1 MKKTWGTTACGL
13 RKGRIFCKGQPKLLR
28 FRGNDGFRLFEK
40 NPAFRKRLPRKKTVK
55 TDRFEKGKTDR
66 KERAETRRREK
77 LLLKRETFARKEKE
91 RADGLFRRRTEG
103 EQNFRTSKAPH
114 ETLLRRSGN
123 GFCIGKYPKQ
133 QAFLVILL
141 IWGDM
146 MAEEAINNNSS
157 VQEQWGQ
164 ICSQLKVEVG
174 ETAFDSWLKPLTPGA
189 FNDGIMNI
197 CVPTRFM
204 RNWVITHYSDRI
216 HKIWEKKNPAIKSVN
231 FVVQAVQ
238 DESKGLYNPSCRSL
252 LKKISSSPAPQ
263 NIYQSG
269 LNSVLA
275 NSNEFQA
282 NTDQSLSVPLNPQY
296 TFDNFVVGKT
306 NEFAYAAA
314 RKVAESRNVSFN
326 PLFLYSG
333 VGLGKTHLMHAIAWH
348 IKQQDPTRNIVYLS
362 AEKFM
367 YKFVRA
373 LRYKDTTAFKE
384 QFRSVDVLMVD
395 DVQFMGGK
403 DTTQEEF
410 FYTFNSLIE
419 EGRQIIIS
427 ADKSPADLEGIEAR
441 LKSRLGCGLV
451 ADIHPTDFDLRIGI
465 LENKARQLG
474 IELPQKVS
482 EFLASKITS
491 NIRELEGALRRVI
504 AHSQLLSDK
513 EITLDMTQDV
523 LKDMLRS
530 YDKRTTIDE
539 IQKKVAEHFNISVK
553 EMQSSR
559 RARTVARPRQIAM
572 YLAKQL
578 TSRSL
583 PEIGRKFD
591 RDHTTV
597 MHAVRKVEELI
608 LEDASLA
615 ENVDALRRILE
626 A

>member
-1 MKKTWGTTACGL
+1 MA
-13 RKGRIFCKGQPKLLR
+13 
-28 FRGNDGFRLFEK
+28 
-40 NPAFRKRLPRKKTVK
+40 
-55 TDRFEKGKTDR
+55 EKGLNID
-66 KERAETRRREK
+66 
-77 LLLKRETFARKEKE
+77 
-91 RADGLFRRRTEG
+91 
-103 EQNFRTSKAPH
+103 
-114 ETLLRRSGN
+114 
-123 GFCIGKYPKQ
+123 
-133 QAFLVILL
+133 
-141 IWGDM
+141 
-146 MAEEAINNNSS
+146 NS
-157 VQEQWGQ
+157 VHEQWGQ
-164 ICSQLKVEVG
+164 ICSQLRGEVG
-174 ETAFDSWLKPLTPGA
+174 ETAFDSWLKPLTPGS
-189 FNDGIMNI
+189 FSDGVMNI

-216 HKIWEKKNPAIKSVN
+216 HKIWEKKNPEIKGVN
-231 FVVQAVQ
+231 FIVQTAME
-238 DESKGLYNPSCRSL
+238 DNKGLHNSSCRSL
-252 LKKISSSPAPQ
+252 LKKISTSPTPQSLYKLSNNNFEAPAEFSSQ
-263 NIYQSG
+263 N
-269 LNSVLA
+269 
-275 NSNEFQA
+275 E
-282 NTDQSLSVPLNPQY
+282 SLSVPLNPGY
-296 TFDNFVVGKT
+296 TFESFVVGKT

-348 IKQQDPTRNIVYLS
+348 IKKQDSSRNIVYLS

-373 LRYKDTTAFKE
+373 LRYKDTAAFKE

-465 LENKARQLG
+465 LESKARELG
-474 IELPQKVS
+474 VELPTKVA
-482 EFLASKITS
+482 EFLAQKITS

-504 AHSQLLSDK
+504 AHSQLLSNK

-530 YDKRTTIDE
+530 YDRRTTIDE
-539 IQKKVAEHFNISVK
+539 IQRKVAEHFNISVK

-559 RARTVARPRQIAM
+559 RARNVARPRQIAM

-597 MHAVRKVEELI
+597 MHAVRKVEELMMEEI
-608 LEDASLA
+608 SLA
-615 ENVDALRRILE
+615 ENVDALRRMLE

>member
-1 MKKTWGTTACGL
+1 MA
-13 RKGRIFCKGQPKLLR
+13 
-28 FRGNDGFRLFEK
+28 
-40 NPAFRKRLPRKKTVK
+40 
-55 TDRFEKGKTDR
+55 EKGLN
-66 KERAETRRREK
+66 KE
-77 LLLKRETFARKEKE
+77 
-91 RADGLFRRRTEG
+91 
-103 EQNFRTSKAPH
+103 
-114 ETLLRRSGN
+114 
-123 GFCIGKYPKQ
+123 
-133 QAFLVILL
+133 
-141 IWGDM
+141 
-146 MAEEAINNNSS
+146 NS
-157 VQEQWGQ
+157 VHEQWGQ
-164 ICSQLKVEVG
+164 ICSQLRVEVG
-174 ETAFDSWLKPLTPGA
+174 DTAFDSWLKPLTPGA
-189 FNDGIMNI
+189 FNDGVMNI

-216 HKIWEKKNPAIKSVN
+216 HKIWEKKNPDIKGVN
-231 FVVQAVQ
+231 FIVQTMQ
-238 DESKGLYNPSCRSL
+238 EETKGLHNASCRSL
-252 LKKISSSPAPQ
+252 LKKISSSPTPQ
-263 NIYQSG
+263 SIYKLSSPSFE
-269 LNSVLA
+269 NPVEFA
-275 NSNEFQA
+275 NQNE
-282 NTDQSLSVPLNPQY
+282 SLSVPLNPCY
-296 TFDNFVVGKT
+296 TFDSFVVGKT

-314 RKVAESRNVSFN
+314 RKVAESKNVSFN

-348 IKQQDPTRNIVYLS
+348 IKNQNPNRNIVYLS

-373 LRYKDTTAFKE
+373 LRYKDTAAFKE
-384 QFRSVDVLMVD
+384 QFRAVDVLMVD

-441 LKSRLGCGLV
+441 LRSRLGCGLV
-451 ADIHPTDFDLRIGI
+451 ADIHPTDFELRIGI
-465 LENKARQLG
+465 LESKAKQLG
-474 IELPQKVS
+474 VEIPTKVA
-482 EFLASKITS
+482 EFLAQKITS

-504 AHSQLLSDK
+504 AHSQLLSNK

-530 YDKRTTIDE
+530 YDRRTTIDE
-539 IQKKVAEHFNISVK
+539 IQRKVAEHYNISVK

-559 RARTVARPRQIAM
+559 RARNVARPRQIAM

-597 MHAVRKVEELI
+597 MHAVRKVEELMVEE
-608 LEDASLA
+608 LSLA
-615 ENVDALRRILE
+615 ENVETLRRMLE

>member
-1 MKKTWGTTACGL
+1 
-13 RKGRIFCKGQPKLLR
+13 
-28 FRGNDGFRLFEK
+28 
-40 NPAFRKRLPRKKTVK
+40 
-55 TDRFEKGKTDR
+55 
-66 KERAETRRREK
+66 
-77 LLLKRETFARKEKE
+77 
-91 RADGLFRRRTEG
+91 
-103 EQNFRTSKAPH
+103 
-114 ETLLRRSGN
+114 
-123 GFCIGKYPKQ
+123 
-133 QAFLVILL
+133 
-141 IWGDM
+141 
-146 MAEEAINNNSS
+146 MAEEA
-157 VQEQWGQ
+157 VQDQWGQ
-164 ICSQLKVEVG
+164 ICSQLKIEVG
-174 ETAFDSWLKPLTPGA
+174 ETAFDSWLKPLTLGS
-189 FNDGIMNI
+189 FNDGVMNI

-216 HKIWEKKNPAIKSVN
+216 HKIWEKKNPAIKNVN

-238 DESKGLYNPSCRSL
+238 EEAHGLYNPTCRSL

-269 LNSVLA
+269 ASSLIANNNDTNLN
-275 NSNEFQA
+275 
-282 NTDQSLSVPLNPQY
+282 DSLSVPLNPQY

-348 IKQQDPTRNIVYLS
+348 IKQQDPSRNIVYLS

-451 ADIHPTDFDLRIGI
+451 ADIHPTDFDLRMGI
-465 LENKARQLG
+465 LNNKAQQLG
-474 IELPQKVS
+474 IELPVKVA
-482 EFLASKITS
+482 EFLAQKITS

-608 LEDASLA
+608 LEDSSLA

>member
-1 MKKTWGTTACGL
+1 
-13 RKGRIFCKGQPKLLR
+13 
-28 FRGNDGFRLFEK
+28 
-40 NPAFRKRLPRKKTVK
+40 
-55 TDRFEKGKTDR
+55 
-66 KERAETRRREK
+66 
-77 LLLKRETFARKEKE
+77 
-91 RADGLFRRRTEG
+91 
-103 EQNFRTSKAPH
+103 
-114 ETLLRRSGN
+114 
-123 GFCIGKYPKQ
+123 
-133 QAFLVILL
+133 
-141 IWGDM
+141 
-146 MAEEAINNNSS
+146 MAEEATTINNS
-157 VQEQWGQ
+157 VQDQWGQ
-164 ICSQLKVEVG
+164 ICSQLKTEVG
-174 ETAFDSWLKPLTPGA
+174 DTAFDSWLKPLTPGS
-189 FNDGIMNI
+189 FNDGVMNI

-216 HKIWEKKNPAIKSVN
+216 HKIWEKKNPEIKSVN
-231 FVVQAVQ
+231 FIVQAVN
-238 DESKGLYNPSCRSL
+238 DDAKGLYSPTCRSL
-252 LKKISSSPAPQ
+252 LKKITSTPAPQ

-269 LNSVLA
+269 ASSLA
-275 NSNEFQA
+275 VNANETFSN
-282 NTDQSLSVPLNPQY
+282 NDPLSVPLNPQY
-296 TFDNFVVGKT
+296 TFENFVVGKT

-348 IKQQDPTRNIVYLS
+348 IKQQDPSRNIVYLS

-427 ADKSPADLEGIEAR
+427 ADKSPSDLEGIESR

-474 IELPQKVS
+474 VELPAKVA
-482 EFLASKITS
+482 EFLAQKITS

-608 LEDASLA
+608 LEDVSLA
-615 ENVDALRRILE
+615 ENVDALRRTLE
-626 A
+626 S

>member
-1 MKKTWGTTACGL
+1 
-13 RKGRIFCKGQPKLLR
+13 
-28 FRGNDGFRLFEK
+28 
-40 NPAFRKRLPRKKTVK
+40 
-55 TDRFEKGKTDR
+55 
-66 KERAETRRREK
+66 
-77 LLLKRETFARKEKE
+77 
-91 RADGLFRRRTEG
+91 
-103 EQNFRTSKAPH
+103 
-114 ETLLRRSGN
+114 
-123 GFCIGKYPKQ
+123 
-133 QAFLVILL
+133 
-141 IWGDM
+141 
-146 MAEEAINNNSS
+146 MAEEALLDTESS
-157 VQEQWGQ
+157 VQDQWGQ
-164 ICSQLKVEVG
+164 ICSQLKNEVG
-174 ETAFDSWLKPLTPGA
+174 ETAFESWLKPLTPGT
-189 FNDGIMNI
+189 FNNGVMNI

-204 RNWVITHYSDRI
+204 RNWVITHYSERI
-216 HKIWEKKNPAIKSVN
+216 HKIWEKKNPAIREVN
-231 FVVQAVQ
+231 FVVQAIQEGGVATA
-238 DESKGLYNPSCRSL
+238 GTGMYTPSCRSL

-269 LNSVLA
+269 VNSLNA
-275 NSNEFQA
+275 NSNEFVA
-282 NTDQSLSVPLNPQY
+282 GNTDQSLSVPLNPQF

-427 ADKSPADLEGIEAR
+427 ADKSPADLEGIETR
-441 LKSRLGCGLV
+441 LRSRLGCGLV

-474 IELPQKVS
+474 VELPQKVS
-482 EFLASKITS
+482 EFLAQKITS
-491 NIRELEGALRRVI
+491 NIRELEGALRRVV

-539 IQKKVAEHFNISVK
+539 IQKKVAEYFNISVK

-615 ENVDALRRILE
+615 ENVDALRRVLE
-626 A
+626 G

>member
-1 MKKTWGTTACGL
+1 
-13 RKGRIFCKGQPKLLR
+13 
-28 FRGNDGFRLFEK
+28 
-40 NPAFRKRLPRKKTVK
+40 
-55 TDRFEKGKTDR
+55 
-66 KERAETRRREK
+66 
-77 LLLKRETFARKEKE
+77 
-91 RADGLFRRRTEG
+91 
-103 EQNFRTSKAPH
+103 
-114 ETLLRRSGN
+114 
-123 GFCIGKYPKQ
+123 
-133 QAFLVILL
+133 
-141 IWGDM
+141 
-146 MAEEAINNNSS
+146 MAEEAIVNDAS
-157 VQEQWGQ
+157 VLDQWGQ
-164 ICSQLKVEVG
+164 ICEQLKVEVG
-174 ETAFDSWLKPLTPGA
+174 ETAFDSWLKPLTIGS
-189 FNDGIMNI
+189 FNEGTMNI

-204 RNWVITHYSDRI
+204 RNWVITNYSDRI
-216 HKIWEKKNPAIKSVN
+216 HKIWEKKNPAIKNIN
-231 FVVQAVQ
+231 FVVQAGSDTAV
-238 DESKGLYNPSCRSL
+238 SKGLYTPACRSL
-252 LKKISSSPAPQ
+252 LKKINSSPMPQ

-269 LNSVLA
+269 TNAVI
-275 NSNEFQA
+275 A
-282 NTDQSLSVPLNPQY
+282 NTNESSLNDSLSVPLNPQY

-314 RKVAESRNVSFN
+314 RKVAESRNISFN

-348 IKQQDPTRNIVYLS
+348 IKQQDPSRNIVYLS

-403 DTTQEEF
+403 DKSQEEF

-427 ADKSPADLEGIEAR
+427 ADKSPADLEGIESR

-451 ADIHPTDFDLRIGI
+451 ADIHPTDFDLRMGI
-465 LENKARQLG
+465 LNSKAKQLG
-474 IELPQKVS
+474 LELPQKVA
-482 EFLASKITS
+482 EFLATKITS

-504 AHSQLLSDK
+504 AHSQLLSNH
-513 EITLDMTQDV
+513 EITLDMTQDI

-530 YDKRTTIDE
+530 FDKRTTIDE

-608 LEDASLA
+608 MEDVSLA
-615 ENVDALRRILE
+615 ENVETLRRVLE

>member
-1 MKKTWGTTACGL
+1 
-13 RKGRIFCKGQPKLLR
+13 
-28 FRGNDGFRLFEK
+28 
-40 NPAFRKRLPRKKTVK
+40 
-55 TDRFEKGKTDR
+55 
-66 KERAETRRREK
+66 
-77 LLLKRETFARKEKE
+77 
-91 RADGLFRRRTEG
+91 
-103 EQNFRTSKAPH
+103 
-114 ETLLRRSGN
+114 
-123 GFCIGKYPKQ
+123 
-133 QAFLVILL
+133 
-141 IWGDM
+141 
-146 MAEEAINNNSS
+146 MAEEAIINDSS
-157 VQEQWGQ
+157 VQDQWGQ
-164 ICSQLKVEVG
+164 ICSQLKIEVG
-174 ETAFDSWLKPLTPGA
+174 ETAFDSWLKPLTLGS
-189 FNDGIMNI
+189 FNDGVMNI

-204 RNWVITHYSDRI
+204 RNWVITHYSERI
-216 HKIWEKKNPAIKSVN
+216 HKIWEKKNPEIKSVN
-231 FVVQAVQ
+231 FIVQAVN
-238 DESKGLYNPSCRSL
+238 DDAKGLYSPTCRSL
-252 LKKISSSPAPQ
+252 LKKITSTPAPQ

-269 LNSVLA
+269 ASSLA
-275 NSNEFQA
+275 VNTNETFSN
-282 NTDQSLSVPLNPQY
+282 NDPLSVPLNPQY
-296 TFDNFVVGKT
+296 TFENFVVGKT

-348 IKQQDPTRNIVYLS
+348 IKKQDPSRNIVYLS

-427 ADKSPADLEGIEAR
+427 ADKSPSDLEGIESR

-474 IELPQKVS
+474 VELPAKVA
-482 EFLASKITS
+482 EFLAQKISS

-608 LEDASLA
+608 IEDTTLA
-615 ENVDALRRILE
+615 EDVDALRRVLE

>member
-1 MKKTWGTTACGL
+1 M
-13 RKGRIFCKGQPKLLR
+13 R

-77 LLLKRETFARKEKE
+77 LLARKEKE
-91 RADGLFRRRTEG
+91 RADGLFRRPERKR
-103 EQNFRTSKAPH
+103 NFRTGKDPH

-314 RKVAESRNVSFN
+314 LKVAESRNVSFN

-395 DVQFMGGK
+395 DVQFMGG
-403 DTTQEEF
+403 
-410 FYTFNSLIE
+410 
-419 EGRQIIIS
+419 
-427 ADKSPADLEGIEAR
+427 
-441 LKSRLGCGLV
+441 
-451 ADIHPTDFDLRIGI
+451 
-465 LENKARQLG
+465 
-474 IELPQKVS
+474 
-482 EFLASKITS
+482 
-491 NIRELEGALRRVI
+491 
-504 AHSQLLSDK
+504 
-513 EITLDMTQDV
+513 
-523 LKDMLRS
+523 
-530 YDKRTTIDE
+530 
-539 IQKKVAEHFNISVK
+539 
-553 EMQSSR
+553 
-559 RARTVARPRQIAM
+559 
-572 YLAKQL
+572 
-578 TSRSL
+578 
-583 PEIGRKFD
+583 
-591 RDHTTV
+591 
-597 MHAVRKVEELI
+597 
-608 LEDASLA
+608 
-615 ENVDALRRILE
+615 
-626 A
+626 

>member
-1 MKKTWGTTACGL
+1 
-13 RKGRIFCKGQPKLLR
+13 
-28 FRGNDGFRLFEK
+28 
-40 NPAFRKRLPRKKTVK
+40 
-55 TDRFEKGKTDR
+55 
-66 KERAETRRREK
+66 
-77 LLLKRETFARKEKE
+77 
-91 RADGLFRRRTEG
+91 
-103 EQNFRTSKAPH
+103 
-114 ETLLRRSGN
+114 
-123 GFCIGKYPKQ
+123 
-133 QAFLVILL
+133 
-141 IWGDM
+141 
-146 MAEEAINNNSS
+146 MAEEAMINDNS
-157 VQEQWGQ
+157 VQDQWGQ
-164 ICSQLKVEVG
+164 ICSQLKNEVG
-174 ETAFDSWLKPLTPGA
+174 DTAFESWLKPLSLGS
-189 FNDGIMNI
+189 FSDGVMNI

-216 HKIWEKKNPAIKSVN
+216 HKIWEKKNPAIKNIN
-231 FVVQAVQ
+231 FIVQATR
-238 DESKGLYNPSCRSL
+238 EETPSLYNPTCRSL
-252 LKKISSSPAPQ
+252 LKKITSTPAPQ

-269 LNSVLA
+269 INSIIANNNDGALN
-275 NSNEFQA
+275 
-282 NTDQSLSVPLNPQY
+282 DSLSVPLNPQY
-296 TFDNFVVGKT
+296 TFENFVVGKT

-314 RKVAESRNVSFN
+314 RKVAESRNISFN

-427 ADKSPADLEGIEAR
+427 ADKSPADLEGIESR

-451 ADIHPTDFDLRIGI
+451 ADIHPTDFDLRMGI
-465 LENKARQLG
+465 LNNKAQQLG
-474 IELPQKVS
+474 VELPTKVA
-482 EFLASKITS
+482 EFLAQKITS
-491 NIRELEGALRRVI
+491 NIRELEGALRRVV
-504 AHSQLLSDK
+504 AHSQLLADK
-513 EITLDMTQDV
+513 EITLEMTQDV

-608 LEDASLA
+608 VEDASLA
-615 ENVDALRRILE
+615 ESIEALKRTLE

>member
-1 MKKTWGTTACGL
+1 MAKEV
-13 RKGRIFCKGQPKLLR
+13 ID
-28 FRGNDGFRLFEK
+28 DG
-40 NPAFRKRLPRKKTVK
+40 
-55 TDRFEKGKTDR
+55 
-66 KERAETRRREK
+66 
-77 LLLKRETFARKEKE
+77 
-91 RADGLFRRRTEG
+91 
-103 EQNFRTSKAPH
+103 
-114 ETLLRRSGN
+114 
-123 GFCIGKYPKQ
+123 
-133 QAFLVILL
+133 
-141 IWGDM
+141 
-146 MAEEAINNNSS
+146 S
-157 VQEQWGQ
+157 VQDQWGQ
-164 ICSQLKVEVG
+164 ICNQLRTEIG

-189 FNDGIMNI
+189 LSNGTMNI

-204 RNWVITHYSDRI
+204 RNWVLTNYSDRI
-216 HKIWEKKNPAIKSVN
+216 HKIWEKKNPNIKIVN
-231 FVVQAVQ
+231 FIVQNIGEENAG
-238 DESKGLYNPSCRSL
+238 SHMPTCRSL

-263 NIYQSG
+263 NIYRSG
-269 LNSVLA
+269 LSAVTTFAESSAVKDA
-275 NSNEFQA
+275 N
-282 NTDQSLSVPLNPQY
+282 QSLSVPLNPQF

-314 RKVAESRNVSFN
+314 KKVAESRSVSFN

-333 VGLGKTHLMHAIAWH
+333 VGLGKTHLMHAIAWE
-348 IKQQDPTRNIVYLS
+348 IKKNDPSRNIVYLS

-451 ADIHPTDFDLRIGI
+451 ADIHPTDFELRIGI

-474 IELPQKVS
+474 VELPPKVS
-482 EFLASKITS
+482 EFLAQKISS

-504 AHSQLLSDK
+504 AHSQLLTNK
-513 EITLDMTQDV
+513 EITLDMTQDI

-530 YDKRTTIDE
+530 FDKRTTIDE

-608 LEDASLA
+608 IEDPTLA
-615 ENVDALRRILE
+615 ENVDTLRRNLE
-626 A
+626 G

>member
-1 MKKTWGTTACGL
+1 
-13 RKGRIFCKGQPKLLR
+13 
-28 FRGNDGFRLFEK
+28 
-40 NPAFRKRLPRKKTVK
+40 
-55 TDRFEKGKTDR
+55 
-66 KERAETRRREK
+66 
-77 LLLKRETFARKEKE
+77 
-91 RADGLFRRRTEG
+91 
-103 EQNFRTSKAPH
+103 
-114 ETLLRRSGN
+114 
-123 GFCIGKYPKQ
+123 
-133 QAFLVILL
+133 
-141 IWGDM
+141 
-146 MAEEAINNNSS
+146 MAEEAIINDSS
-157 VQEQWGQ
+157 VQDQWGQ
-164 ICSQLKVEVG
+164 ICGQLKNEVG
-174 ETAFDSWLKPLTPGA
+174 DTAYESWLKPLSLGS
-189 FNDGIMNI
+189 FSDGVMNI

-216 HKIWEKKNPAIKSVN
+216 HKIWEKKNPAIKNIN
-231 FVVQAVQ
+231 FIVQASA
-238 DESKGLYNPSCRSL
+238 EETPSLYNPTCRSL
-252 LKKISSSPAPQ
+252 LKKITTTPAPQ
-263 NIYQSG
+263 NVYQSG
-269 LNSVLA
+269 INSIIA
-275 NSNEFQA
+275 NSNDGA
-282 NTDQSLSVPLNPQY
+282 MNDSLSVPLNPQY
-296 TFDNFVVGKT
+296 TFENFVVGKT

-314 RKVAESRNVSFN
+314 RKVAESRNISFN

-384 QFRSVDVLMVD
+384 KFRSVDVLMVD

-427 ADKSPADLEGIEAR
+427 ADKSPADLEGIETR

-451 ADIHPTDFDLRIGI
+451 ADIHPTDFDLRMGI
-465 LENKARQLG
+465 LNNKAQQLG
-474 IELPQKVS
+474 VELPQKVA
-482 EFLASKITS
+482 EFLAQKITS

-559 RARTVARPRQIAM
+559 RARNVARPRQIAM
-572 YLAKQL
+572 YLAKML
-578 TSRSL
+578 TARSL

-608 LEDASLA
+608 VEDASLA
-615 ENVDALRRILE
+615 ESIESLRRTLD

>member
-1 MKKTWGTTACGL
+1 
-13 RKGRIFCKGQPKLLR
+13 
-28 FRGNDGFRLFEK
+28 
-40 NPAFRKRLPRKKTVK
+40 
-55 TDRFEKGKTDR
+55 
-66 KERAETRRREK
+66 
-77 LLLKRETFARKEKE
+77 
-91 RADGLFRRRTEG
+91 
-103 EQNFRTSKAPH
+103 
-114 ETLLRRSGN
+114 
-123 GFCIGKYPKQ
+123 
-133 QAFLVILL
+133 
-141 IWGDM
+141 
-146 MAEEAINNNSS
+146 MAEEALRNNNNIS
-157 VQEQWGQ
+157 VQDQWGQ
-164 ICSQLKVEVG
+164 ICSQLKMEVG
-174 ETAFDSWLKPLTPGA
+174 ETAFDSWLKPLTPGSIS
-189 FNDGIMNI
+189 NGTLNI
-197 CVPTRFM
+197 SVPTRFM
-204 RNWVITHYSDRI
+204 KNWVMTHYSDRI
-216 HKIWEKKNPAIKSVN
+216 HKIWEKKNPTIKGVN
-231 FVVQAVQ
+231 FVVQSVAEETIRSNVNQVQ
-238 DESKGLYNPSCRSL
+238 CRSL
-252 LKKISSSPAPQ
+252 MKKITTSPAPQ

-269 LNSVLA
+269 FS
-275 NSNEFQA
+275 SIKNEISTTIAESQ
-282 NTDQSLSVPLNPQY
+282 QSLSVPLNPQF

-314 RKVAESRNVSFN
+314 KKVAESRNVSFN

-333 VGLGKTHLMHAIAWH
+333 VGLGKTHLMHAIAWE
-348 IKQQDPTRNIVYLS
+348 IKKQDPSRNIVYLS
-362 AEKFM
+362 AENFM

-451 ADIHPTDFDLRIGI
+451 ADIHPTDFELRIGI

-474 IELPQKVS
+474 VELPSKVS
-482 EFLASKITS
+482 EFLAQKITS

-513 EITLDMTQDV
+513 EISLDMTQDV

-530 YDKRTTIDE
+530 FDKRTTIDE

-608 LEDASLA
+608 MEDPTLA
-615 ENVDALRRILE
+615 ENVDSLRRALE

>member
-1 MKKTWGTTACGL
+1 LKKIPRSGKDCLG
-13 RKGRIFCKGQPKLLR
+13 RKPLKRTGS
-28 FRGNDGFRLFEK
+28 EK
-40 NPAFRKRLPRKKTVK
+40 ANRP
-55 TDRFEKGKTDR
+55 E
-66 KERAETRRREK
+66 ERAETRYREK

-275 NSNEFQA
+275 NSNEFPA
-282 NTDQSLSVPLNPQY
+282 NADQSLSVPLNPQY

>member
-1 MKKTWGTTACGL
+1 M
-13 RKGRIFCKGQPKLLR
+13 
-28 FRGNDGFRLFEK
+28 
-40 NPAFRKRLPRKKTVK
+40 
-55 TDRFEKGKTDR
+55 
-66 KERAETRRREK
+66 AE
-77 LLLKRETFARKEKE
+77 
-91 RADGLFRRRTEG
+91 
-103 EQNFRTSKAPH
+103 
-114 ETLLRRSGN
+114 
-123 GFCIGKYPKQ
+123 
-133 QAFLVILL
+133 QAFNDL
-141 IWGDM
+141 
-146 MAEEAINNNSS
+146 ES
-157 VQEQWGQ
+157 VQDQWDQ
-164 ICSQLKVEVG
+164 ICSQLKNEVG
-174 ETAFDSWLKPLTPGA
+174 DVAFDSWLKPLAPGA
-189 FNDGIMNI
+189 FNDGVMNI

-216 HKIWEKKNPAIKSVN
+216 HKIWEKKNPAIKAVN
-231 FVVQAVQ
+231 FIVQAAQ
-238 DESKGLYNPSCRSL
+238 EQSYRPSRSSCGDL
-252 LKKISSSPAPQ
+252 IKKISTSPSPARFYQ
-263 NIYQSG
+263 NGISS
-269 LNSVLA
+269 LLA
-275 NSNEFQA
+275 NNNEFIAGQ
-282 NTDQSLSVPLNPQY
+282 DQSLSVPLNPQY
-296 TFDNFVVGKT
+296 TFENFVVGKT

-348 IKQQDPTRNIVYLS
+348 IKQQDPSRNIVYLS

-373 LRYKDTTAFKE
+373 LRYKDITAFKE

-403 DTTQEEF
+403 DNTQEEF

-427 ADKSPADLEGIEAR
+427 ADKSPSDLEGIEAR

-474 IELPQKVS
+474 VELPQKVS
-482 EFLASKITS
+482 EFLAQKITS

-530 YDKRTTIDE
+530 YDRRTTIDE
-539 IQKKVAEHFNISVK
+539 IQKKVAEYFNISVK

-608 LEDASLA
+608 VEDASLA
-615 ENVDALRRILE
+615 ESVDALRRALD

>member
-1 MKKTWGTTACGL
+1 
-13 RKGRIFCKGQPKLLR
+13 
-28 FRGNDGFRLFEK
+28 
-40 NPAFRKRLPRKKTVK
+40 
-55 TDRFEKGKTDR
+55 
-66 KERAETRRREK
+66 
-77 LLLKRETFARKEKE
+77 
-91 RADGLFRRRTEG
+91 
-103 EQNFRTSKAPH
+103 
-114 ETLLRRSGN
+114 
-123 GFCIGKYPKQ
+123 
-133 QAFLVILL
+133 
-141 IWGDM
+141 
-146 MAEEAINNNSS
+146 MAEEAIINNSS
-157 VQEQWGQ
+157 VQDQWGQ
-164 ICSQLKVEVG
+164 ICSQLKTEVG
-174 ETAFDSWLKPLTPGA
+174 DTAFDSWLKPLTLGS
-189 FNDGIMNI
+189 FNDGVMNI

-204 RNWVITHYSDRI
+204 RNWVITHYSERI
-216 HKIWEKKNPAIKSVN
+216 HKIWEKKNPEIKSVN
-231 FVVQAVQ
+231 FVVQAVN
-238 DESKGLYNPSCRSL
+238 DDAKGLYSPTCRSL
-252 LKKISSSPAPQ
+252 LKKITSTPTPT

-269 LNSVLA
+269 VSALTS
-275 NSNEFQA
+275 NSNEVFA
-282 NTDQSLSVPLNPQY
+282 SADPLSVPLNPQY

-348 IKQQDPTRNIVYLS
+348 IKQQDPSRNIVYLS

-427 ADKSPADLEGIEAR
+427 ADKSPADLEGIETR

-451 ADIHPTDFDLRIGI
+451 ADIHPTDFDLRMGI
-465 LENKARQLG
+465 LQNKAKQLG
-474 IELPQKVS
+474 VEVPEKVC
-482 EFLASKITS
+482 EFLAQKITS

-504 AHSQLLSDK
+504 AHSQLLSGK

-530 YDKRTTIDE
+530 YDRRTTIDE

-597 MHAVRKVEELI
+597 MHAVRKVEELV
-608 LEDASLA
+608 LEDKSLA
-615 ENVDALRRILE
+615 EDVEALRRILE

>member
-1 MKKTWGTTACGL
+1 
-13 RKGRIFCKGQPKLLR
+13 
-28 FRGNDGFRLFEK
+28 
-40 NPAFRKRLPRKKTVK
+40 
-55 TDRFEKGKTDR
+55 
-66 KERAETRRREK
+66 
-77 LLLKRETFARKEKE
+77 
-91 RADGLFRRRTEG
+91 
-103 EQNFRTSKAPH
+103 
-114 ETLLRRSGN
+114 
-123 GFCIGKYPKQ
+123 
-133 QAFLVILL
+133 
-141 IWGDM
+141 
-146 MAEEAINNNSS
+146 MAEEATINDNS
-157 VQEQWGQ
+157 VQDQWGQ
-164 ICSQLKVEVG
+164 ICSQLKTEVG
-174 ETAFDSWLKPLTPGA
+174 DTAFENWLKPLSLGS
-189 FNDGIMNI
+189 FSDGVMNI

-216 HKIWEKKNPAIKSVN
+216 HKIWEKKNPAIKNLN
-231 FVVQAVQ
+231 FIVQAAQ
-238 DESKGLYNPSCRSL
+238 EESHGLYNPTCRSL
-252 LKKISSSPAPQ
+252 LKKISSSPTPQ

-269 LNSVLA
+269 VNSVFA
-275 NSNEFQA
+275 NSNTEGSL
-282 NTDQSLSVPLNPQY
+282 NDSLSVPLNPQY

-314 RKVAESRNVSFN
+314 RKVAESRDISFN

-348 IKQQDPTRNIVYLS
+348 IKQQDPSRNIVYLS

-373 LRYKDTTAFKE
+373 LRYKDAAAFKE
-384 QFRSVDVLMVD
+384 QFRAVDVLMVD

-403 DTTQEEF
+403 DKTQEEF

-427 ADKSPADLEGIEAR
+427 ADKSPADLEGIENR
-441 LKSRLGCGLV
+441 LKSRLSCGLV

-465 LENKARQLG
+465 LNNKAHQLG
-474 IELPQKVS
+474 VELPQRVA
-482 EFLASKITS
+482 EFLAQKITS

-504 AHSQLLSDK
+504 AHSQLLTDK
-513 EITLDMTQDV
+513 EITLDMTQEV

-530 YDKRTTIDE
+530 FDKRTTIDE

-578 TSRSL
+578 TCRSL

-608 LEDASLA
+608 VEDSSLA
-615 ENVDALRRILE
+615 ENIEALRRSLE
-626 A
+626 S

>member
-1 MKKTWGTTACGL
+1 MPG
-13 RKGRIFCKGQPKLLR
+13 
-28 FRGNDGFRLFEK
+28 
-40 NPAFRKRLPRKKTVK
+40 
-55 TDRFEKGKTDR
+55 
-66 KERAETRRREK
+66 
-77 LLLKRETFARKEKE
+77 
-91 RADGLFRRRTEG
+91 
-103 EQNFRTSKAPH
+103 
-114 ETLLRRSGN
+114 
-123 GFCIGKYPKQ
+123 
-133 QAFLVILL
+133 
-141 IWGDM
+141 
-146 MAEEAINNNSS
+146 EAIMNNEDAVRN
-157 VQEQWGQ
+157 EWGQ
-164 ICSQLKVEVG
+164 ICSQLRTEVG
-174 ETAFDSWLKPLTPGA
+174 EKAFDSWLKPLSVGSFA
-189 FNDGIMNI
+189 NGIMNI

-204 RNWVITHYSDRI
+204 RNWVITNYSDRI
-216 HKIWEKKNPAIKSVN
+216 HKIWEKKNPAIKSIN
-231 FVVQAVQ
+231 FVVQATEDPAVGMHN
-238 DESKGLYNPSCRSL
+238 SSCRSL
-252 LKKISSSPAPQ
+252 LKKIATSPAPQ
-263 NIYQSG
+263 TVYQPGTGQAAAESAEYASFGESG
-269 LNSVLA
+269 
-275 NSNEFQA
+275 
-282 NTDQSLSVPLNPQY
+282 QSLSVPLNPQY

-314 RKVAESRNVSFN
+314 RKVAESDNIPFN